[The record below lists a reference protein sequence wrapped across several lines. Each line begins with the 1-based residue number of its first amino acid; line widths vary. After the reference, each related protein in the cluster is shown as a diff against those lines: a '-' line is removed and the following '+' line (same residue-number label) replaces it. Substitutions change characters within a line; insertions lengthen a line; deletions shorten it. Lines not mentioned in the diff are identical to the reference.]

1 MKTSNCRG
9 ELPRQLPRHRNRH
22 MNDILAVLTTT
33 LWATA
38 ALVTSAGG
46 AGTAKP
52 GQQGMGPVTQC
63 AMSEHT
69 CTNGKCVP
77 LNKFCDNINDC
88 GDSSD
93 EPRFCTPCN
102 RTLYGNLGLTY
113 DLELHRPKED
123 RIPYICVLTF
133 TAAGGIHGDI
143 VQVTLESFTVGK
155 FVSYT
160 QNGCPDGYLQITEAT
175 RQTVGGMWCG
185 SSWGPQVFYSE
196 TRSLVLTVKLF
207 RLARDQSGYNFD
219 FRIQFKVLSR
229 ESAVVRYGGA
239 QIGDVKPWTN
249 YSSSSSSNSITLT
262 EYGNSTANY
271 DPTRGTT
278 FFPTSTSTGNP
289 LGGFRFKIP
298 DSIPIE
304 PPYED
309 LTTFYGNRTS
319 SGRTPAKSGGN
330 LTEPKYYLG
339 KLIQGTYCSRIFSSC
354 DKKICRLQSPNFPG
368 VYPRNLTC
376 YYAIRQQEVPP
387 GKHAMIIVKQPK
399 GNLIWISTQTPIA
412 VTKKNDKEKFTPQ
425 IKTWQ
430 ECDHVQDTDNPK
442 WKSTDYITIY
452 DGYTTRDPV
461 ILKFCGGGQSV
472 PPSIS
477 SGPELLVEFTTSPYG
492 TFINT
497 PPNMNALNGFQL
509 EIEVKF
515 VDIKS
520 PTYVENK
527 RLCEFWIRGTGRGL
541 IVNPQHSLSPNTT
554 CLYHLQGTESTFRG
568 GGSIDHHFQIPRRGD
583 NMASPPSRFKV
594 WLSVLKFDLAPKF
607 GILDDPAG
615 GAAQVQQQQSE
626 DCAGMLRIWD
636 GPLRESPNCK
646 DVNCER
652 DTALKSGVL
661 TKYGQNYTNLIAR
674 FCRGTVPRSCE
685 HGLLNESSV
694 RPCLVSESFI
704 SSSEFVTLELRNSE
718 STALR
723 PLSFRLKYEF
733 VDLQQDGI
741 PMGADQD
748 CNRRFVSSMMDR
760 RDPGVFRSVRN
771 VFLFGRGGA
780 RSFRCVHRFEAQ
792 RGERVRVIIRRV
804 MTGNRTCAS
813 RLDNDINRSYCFGDT
828 SIKLEIFEKPWHDV
842 VAFPRGCICNSTNS
856 SDSYLP
862 IVYTSTS
869 RDLEIR
875 FSAINMTSFD
885 DASVINFEG
894 SFEFIK
900 SPSSCR
906 DSRRKFGPSGH
917 VDMTFGVL
925 ECRSRPWLIEPSVDR
940 FIYVQ
945 VHGIFLR
952 RYDPQ
957 VHQHVNTS
965 MKTRTAENCITK
977 ARVILTT
984 GEGLSITACP
994 LGSDAGRRHTVEIF
1008 SSGWNRDF
1016 GYLATDPPRAV
1027 SVEFLEAEDGDFSF
1041 SWLEMSKRPPQG
1053 LIDCQYR
1060 CPELEAC
1067 VNASVWCDGKSD
1079 CPSGY
1084 DESFTHC
1091 SALLRL
1097 PAEILA
1103 TLSVVFLVF
1112 FGAFAAYAYRK
1123 VKRSCRG
1130 SSVLQTRLKS
1140 LSSMDTAVFDEKD
1153 QIS

>member
-1 MKTSNCRG
+1 M
-9 ELPRQLPRHRNRH
+9 LRHRNRH
-22 MNDILAVLTTT
+22 LCDVVAVLTT

-38 ALVTSAGG
+38 ALVTSVTA
-46 AGTAKP
+46 AGTSKP
-52 GQQGMGPVTQC
+52 GQPGMGPVTQC

-69 CTNGKCVP
+69 CTNGKCIP

-102 RTLYGNLGLTY
+102 RTYYGNLGLTY

-143 VQVTLESFTVGK
+143 VQITLESFTVGK
-155 FVSYT
+155 FMSYT
-160 QNGCPDGYLQITEAT
+160 QNGCPDGYLQIAEAS
-175 RQTVGGMWCG
+175 RQSVGGMWCG

-196 TRSLVLTVKLF
+196 TRSLAVTVKLF
-207 RLARDQSGYNFD
+207 KLARDQSGYNFD

-239 QIGDVKPWTN
+239 QFK
-249 YSSSSSSNSITLT
+249 
-262 EYGNSTANY
+262 EYGNLSANY
-271 DPTRGTT
+271 DPTHYTT
-278 FFPTSTSTGNP
+278 LLPPSTSTI
-289 LGGFRFKIP
+289 GGYRFKIP
-298 DSIPIE
+298 DSVPVE
-304 PPYED
+304 PPYYEE
-309 LTTFYGNRTS
+309 LHPLVGNKTSSIKENRT
-319 SGRTPAKSGGN
+319 RGN
-330 LTEPKYYLG
+330 ATEPKYYLG
-339 KLIQGTYCSRIFSSC
+339 KLIQGTYCSRIFSDC
-354 DKKICRLQSPNFPG
+354 NRKLCRLQSPNFPG

-376 YYAIRQQEVPP
+376 YYAIRQQEIPQ
-387 GKHAMIIVKQPK
+387 GKHAMIIVRQPK
-399 GNLIWISTQTPIA
+399 GNLVWISTQVPA
-412 VTKKNDKEKFTPQ
+412 SVTKKNEKDKFIPK
-425 IKTWQ
+425 ISTWH
-430 ECDHVQDTDNPK
+430 ECDQVQ
-442 WKSTDYITIY
+442 DYITIY

-497 PPNMNALNGFQL
+497 PPNANALNGFQL

-520 PTYVENK
+520 PTFVENK
-527 RLCEFWIRGTGRGL
+527 RLCEFWIRGTGRGVL
-541 IVNPQHSLSPNTT
+541 VNPQHSLAPNTT

-568 GGSIDHHFQIPRRGD
+568 GGSIDHFQIPRRGD
-583 NMASPPSRFKV
+583 HMSSPPSRFKV
-594 WLSVLKFDLAPKF
+594 WLSILKFDLAPKF
-607 GILDDPAG
+607 GALDDITG
-615 GAAQVQQQQSE
+615 GAVQIQQQQQSE

-685 HGLLNESSV
+685 HGLLNDTAV

-718 STALR
+718 STVLR
-723 PLSFRLKYEF
+723 PLAFKLKYEF

-741 PMGADQD
+741 PMGADTD

-771 VFLFGRGGA
+771 VFLFGRGGS
-780 RSFRCVHRFEAQ
+780 RSFRCIHRFEAQ
-792 RGERVRVIIRRV
+792 RGERVRVIIRKV

-813 RLDNDINRSYCFGDT
+813 RLDSDINRSYCFGDT
-828 SIKLEIFEKPWHDV
+828 TIKLEIYEKPWHDV
-842 VAFPRGCICNSTNS
+842 VAFPRGCICNSTNV

-862 IVYTSTS
+862 IIYTSTS
-869 RDLEIR
+869 REVEIH

-925 ECRSRPWLIEPSVDR
+925 ECRSRPWLIEPTGDR
-940 FIYVQ
+940 FLYVQ
-945 VHGIFLR
+945 IHGILLR

-957 VHQHVNTS
+957 IYQHVNTS
-965 MKTRTAENCITK
+965 LRTSAIQKCITK
-977 ARVILTT
+977 SRVILTT
-984 GEGLSITACP
+984 GEGVSVTACP
-994 LGSDAGRRHTVEIF
+994 LASDAGRRYMIEMF
-1008 SSGWNRDF
+1008 SSGWNREF
-1016 GYLATDPPRAV
+1016 SYLATDPPRV
-1027 SVEFLEAEDGDFSF
+1027 ISVEFLEAEDGDFTF
-1041 SWLEMSKRPPQG
+1041 SWLEMQRRPPQG

-1112 FGAFAAYAYRK
+1112 FFGVSAYVFKKLR
-1123 VKRSCRG
+1123 RTCRG

>member
-1 MKTSNCRG
+1 MAFHHIK
-9 ELPRQLPRHRNRH
+9 ELPRQVPRHRNRH
-22 MNDILAVLTTT
+22 ISDVVAVLTTT

-102 RTLYGNLGLTY
+102 RTYYGNLGLTY

-160 QNGCPDGYLQITEAT
+160 QNGCPDGYLQIAEAN
-175 RQTVGGMWCG
+175 RQNVGGMWCG

-196 TRSLVLTVKLF
+196 TRSLILTVKLF

-239 QIGDVKPWTN
+239 Q
-249 YSSSSSSNSITLT
+249 
-262 EYGNSTANY
+262 
-271 DPTRGTT
+271 
-278 FFPTSTSTGNP
+278 
-289 LGGFRFKIP
+289 LG
-298 DSIPIE
+298 
-304 PPYED
+304 
-309 LTTFYGNRTS
+309 
-319 SGRTPAKSGGN
+319 
-330 LTEPKYYLG
+330 G

-376 YYAIRQQEVPP
+376 YYAIRQQEVPQ
-387 GKHAMIIVKQPK
+387 GKHAMIVVRQPK
-399 GNLIWISTQTPIA
+399 GNLIWISTQTPVAI
-412 VTKKNDKEKFTPQ
+412 TKKNDKEKFVPQ

-430 ECDHVQDTDNPK
+430 ECDYVQ
-442 WKSTDYITIY
+442 DYITIY

-477 SGPELLVEFTTSPYG
+477 SGPELLVEFTTSPFG

-520 PTYVENK
+520 PTYIENK
-527 RLCEFWIRGTGRGL
+527 RLCEFWIRGTGRGVL
-541 IVNPQHSLSPNTT
+541 VNPQHSLAPNTT
-554 CLYHLQGTESTFRG
+554 CLYHLQIEVKFVDIKSPTYIENKRLCEFWIRGTGRG
-568 GGSIDHHFQIPRRGD
+568 VLVNPQHSLAPNTTCLYHLQYRSSLPNYPRRGD
-583 NMASPPSRFKV
+583 SMTSPLSRFKV
-594 WLSVLKFDLAPKF
+594 WLSILKFDLAPKF
-607 GILDDPAG
+607 GTLDDTAG
-615 GAAQVQQQQSE
+615 GAVQMQQQQSE

-685 HGLLNESSV
+685 HGLLMIQPFV
-694 RPCLVSESFI
+694 HA
-704 SSSEFVTLELRNSE
+704 SSEFVTLELRNTE

-723 PLSFRLKYEF
+723 PLNFRLKYEF
-733 VDLQQDGI
+733 VDLQQDGM
-741 PMGADQD
+741 PTGADTD

-771 VFLFGRGGA
+771 VFLFGRGGS

-792 RGERVRVIIRRV
+792 RGERVRVIIRKV

-828 SIKLEIFEKPWHDV
+828 SIKLEIYEKPWHDV
-842 VAFPRGCICNSTNS
+842 VAFPRGCVCNSTNI
-856 SDSYLP
+856 SDTYLP
-862 IVYTSTS
+862 IIYTSTS

-875 FSAINMTSFD
+875 FTAINMTSFD

-925 ECRSRPWLIEPSVDR
+925 ECRSRPWLIEPSADH
-940 FIYVQ
+940 FLYVQ
-945 VHGIFLR
+945 THGIFIR

-957 VHQHVNTS
+957 VYQSVNTS
-965 MKTRTAENCITK
+965 MKTSATHKCTTK
-977 ARVILTT
+977 SRVILTT
-984 GEGLSITACP
+984 GEGVSVTACP
-994 LGSDAGRRHTVEIF
+994 LDSDSSRRHTIEVF

-1016 GYLATDPPRAV
+1016 SYLATDPPRVV
-1027 SVEFLEAEDGDFSF
+1027 SVEFLEAEDGDFAF

-1112 FGAFAAYAYRK
+1112 FGAFAAYVYRK
-1123 VKRSCRG
+1123 IKRTCRG